1 MPVEQMT
8 APMENDWVELNDYH
22 NMVDE
27 QMIEPDY
34 FIDMANP
41 AVYIPD
47 DAGIDKATC
56 LDDRN
61 DPDLFDFQLEVEP
74 ILQVLVGKTL
84 EHARIEIIEDF
95 EREQIQRMRD
105 VYKKKREAMLIHTQ
119 QLEAYQERRDD
130 ERERRLN
137 QQRVT
142 TVLDI
147 EKDKK

>member
-47 DAGIDKATC
+47 DAGIDKATW

-95 EREQIQRMRD
+95 EREQI
-105 VYKKKREAMLIHTQ
+105 
-119 QLEAYQERRDD
+119 
-130 ERERRLN
+130 
-137 QQRVT
+137 
-142 TVLDI
+142 
-147 EKDKK
+147 